1 MKNLTLTFVLL
12 FLTGSIYAQNERFAL
27 KLILSGESSATLSEL
42 NDICEDLIED
52 YNSEDGVVYAYP
64 NSGNPELER
73 YFDFYGTGDVEAAIS
88 DFESVNMFETVEK
101 YGTSM
106 TTNSCYS
113 PYPQVNDYW
122 TSQGWVTQDELD
134 LVEAR
139 CAWNLSTGDP
149 SIVVGVAD
157 NEFNESHEDLANK
170 IVAIDGPSNP
180 GYGHG
185 TTVAGAIAAE
195 TNNQKGVA
203 SLGYNTSL
211 ACERIELLPSGRA
224 LDTDIKNAI
233 WALYQDGRP
242 IINVSWSGTGLAR
255 AAANQIVNDGT
266 VLVISAGNEVK
277 PPALQNHKDI
287 SDIQGVINVS
297 SVNNNNKH
305 MPSGVDPEDTHS
317 HNEHVDLCAPGY
329 NVGTTAHNGTYHGAT
344 GTSLAAPMVSA
355 TVALMLDVNH
365 CLSPANIEEIL
376 KSTCDPIDDADQ
388 FPGQLGAGRLNAYR
402 AVDVASSAYSQGL
415 DLFVKDKQEDFGNEQ
430 TPYIWTQAGGDQSP
444 DIWVRNQQDG
454 FSNHEHEAPIYNN
467 GNPVYVYVKVRNKS
481 CVTSTGEEK
490 LSLYWSKASSFSSWP
505 NNWDGSQ
512 PTVGD
517 EINSLDIPSLDLGEE
532 VILEFEWNI
541 LDPGVHDNW
550 NSCLLARIENSSVDN
565 ITTYSNRLDND
576 VLYNNNIAM
585 RNVSIIQLQIGGE
598 SPGFDSELEQSI
610 DGFYPHGGNIYVGNV
625 GSSQDDFDLHFT
637 ADSDDNGTN
646 ILDEAEVKLIFD
658 QALWNKVKNQ
668 VLNDEAFEVI
678 NDQEVLVRNE
688 NAVLSN
694 ITIPDNERYPL
705 YVGVHYLTDEVTTN
719 ENGLFHV
726 QQKYSG
732 DSLYLGGV
740 HYQTR
745 KDTNRYL
752 FQANVGS
759 GYEEVNLG
767 DSLTLH
773 VNELEEEAYY
783 IWYDDNSVEVGRGTS
798 VTVSPAS
805 STTYKVDVIASKDSY
820 KDTEEVFVQVKEA
833 WINSISPN
841 PATTSITVDY
851 QLMVGSAAKINIS
864 NSTGTVVQQETI
876 TSSATQKSIN
886 VSNLTTGSYTVS
898 INYNGQV
905 LDSETLIIQ

>member
-12 FLTGSIYAQNERFAL
+12 FLTWSIYAQNEQFAL
-27 KLILSGESSATLSEL
+27 KLILNEESSVTLSEL
-42 NDICEDLIED
+42 NDICEDLSED
-52 YNSEDGVVYAYP
+52 YDSEDGVVYAYP
-64 NSGNPELER
+64 NSGNPVLER
-73 YFDFYGTGDVEAAIS
+73 YFDFSGTGDVEAAIA
-88 DFESVNMFETVEK
+88 DFDSINVFGTVEK
-101 YGTSM
+101 YKKYT

-113 PYPQVNDYW
+113 PYPINDLW
-122 TSQGWVTQDELD
+122 TVQGWVDQDELE
-134 LVEAR
+134 LVEAQ
-139 CAWNLSTGDP
+139 CAWNITKGDP
-149 SIVVGVAD
+149 NIVIGVAD
-157 NEFNESHEDLANK
+157 TDFNTNHEDLSSEL
-170 IVAIDGPSNP
+170 VSVDGPITIQ
-180 GYGHG
+180 YGHG
-185 TTVAGAIAAE
+185 TQVAGMAGAA
-195 TNNQKGVA
+195 TNNSKGIA
-203 SLGYNTSL
+203 SIGYNTSI
-211 ACERIELLPSGRA
+211 AGERVPHRLYTR
-224 LDTDIKNAI
+224 TDGSTYVGAIGNGVKDAI

-242 IINVSWSGTGLAR
+242 IINVSWSGISGFAR
-255 AAANQIVNDGT
+255 AAAEQITNDGT
-266 VLVISAGNEVK
+266 VLVVSAGNKPK
-277 PPALQNHKDI
+277 PPSIQSHKDI
-287 SDIQGVINVS
+287 SSVPGVINVS

-305 MPSGVDPEDTHS
+305 MPAGLNSNETHS
-317 HNEHVDLCAPGY
+317 HNEHVDLCAPGW
-329 NVGTTAHNGTYHGAT
+329 NVGVLNHDGTYGGSW
-344 GTSLAAPMVSA
+344 GTSLSAPMVSA
-355 TVALMLDVNH
+355 TAALMLDVNP

-388 FPGQLGAGRLNAYR
+388 FPGKLGAGRLNAYR

-415 DLFVKDKQEDFGNEQ
+415 DLFVKDKEEDFGNEQ

-454 FSNHEHEAPIYNN
+454 FSNHEHEAPIYDN

-481 CVTSTGEEK
+481 CVSSTGEEK

-505 NNWDGSQ
+505 DNWDGSQ

-517 EINSLDIPSLDLGEE
+517 EINSLDIPSLDPGEE

-565 ITTYSNRLDND
+565 ITTYNDRLDND

-598 SPGFDSELEQSI
+598 SPGFDSELEQST

-658 QALWNKVKNQ
+658 QALWNKVKSQ
-668 VLNDEAFEVI
+668 IVTDEAFEVI

-694 ITIPDNERYPL
+694 ITIPENERYPL

-740 HYQTR
+740 HYQTK

-773 VNELEEEAYY
+773 VNELEEEEAYY
-783 IWYDDNSVEVGRGTS
+783 
-798 VTVSPAS
+798 
-805 STTYKVDVIASKDSY
+805 
-820 KDTEEVFVQVKEA
+820 
-833 WINSISPN
+833 
-841 PATTSITVDY
+841 
-851 QLMVGSAAKINIS
+851 MV
-864 NSTGTVVQQETI
+864 
-876 TSSATQKSIN
+876 
-886 VSNLTTGSYTVS
+886 
-898 INYNGQV
+898 
-905 LDSETLIIQ
+905 